1 DAVAVEVEDRGVII
15 VDSELPNAGIASADR
30 GLAARPGELRRGIEA
45 GQEQVETGQA
55 TVVGDDL
62 RFDPGDQAQRLRI
75 AFETADVL
83 AQGVEDRLPVVAE
96 RRVAEV
102 VAEAGGV
109 DDVRIAAEVA
119 GQFAAHL
126 SDLEGVGESG

>member
-1 DAVAVEVEDRGVII
+1 
-15 VDSELPNAGIASADR
+15 ELPHAGIASADR
-30 GLAARPGELRRGIEA
+30 GLAARPGVLRHGIEA
-45 GQEQVETGQA
+45 GPGQVETGRS

-83 AQGVEDRLPVVAE
+83 AQGVEDRLPVVAV
-96 RRVAEV
+96 RRMAEV

-119 GQFAAHL
+119 GQFA
-126 SDLEGVGESG
+126 

>member
-1 DAVAVEVEDRGVII
+1 MTWASMHLLPVVDAVAVEVEDRGVII
-15 VDSELPNAGIASADR
+15 VDSELPHPGIASADR
-30 GLAARPGELRRGIEA
+30 GLAARPGVLRHGIEA
-45 GQEQVETGQA
+45 GPGQVETGRS

-102 VAEAGGV
+102 VG
-109 DDVRIAAEVA
+109 
-119 GQFAAHL
+119 
-126 SDLEGVGESG
+126 